1 MPFAFIR
8 DQEGLTLINLKNPGA
23 YKVFQSWYHQLP
35 FPQMLMDCYK
45 VLETG
50 AIVVYVIEYTGKD
63 SSVVK
68 YEITPEFV
76 GGLKVM
82 VKNDM

>member
-1 MPFAFIR
+1 
-8 DQEGLTLINLKNPGA
+8 
-23 YKVFQSWYHQLP
+23 
-35 FPQMLMDCYK
+35 MLMDCYK

-50 AIVVYVIEYTGKD
+50 AIIVYVIEYTGKD
-63 SSVVK
+63 STLVK
-68 YEITPEFV
+68 YEITGDFI